1 MKVNEKI
8 KFLRESK
15 RLSQEEMANKLGMST
30 NGYAKIERGETR
42 LNIPKLEQIVNILD
56 MDIIELMSVGERNVV
71 LFQESDSNINIIGSS
86 HGLTFELAQLKTE
99 LAQLKTEL
107 AHKEELLKHK
117 NEIIEMQRK
126 EIARLNKLLGEEQ

>member
-15 RLSQEEMANKLGMST
+15 HLSQEEMASKIGMST

-42 LNIPKLEQIVNILD
+42 LNIPKLEKIVEVLD

-71 LFQESDSNINIIGSS
+71 FFQESDSNINIINSS
-86 HGLTFELAQLKTE
+86 QELAFEISQLKTV
-99 LAQLKTEL
+99 LSYKD
-107 AHKEELLKHK
+107 ELLAHK
-117 NEIIEMQRK
+117 NEIIEIQKR
-126 EIARLNKLLGEEQ
+126 EIDRLTKLVND

>member
-99 LAQLKTEL
+99 LA
-107 AHKEELLKHK
+107 HKEELLKHK

-126 EIARLNKLLGEEQ
+126 EIARLNKLLGEVE